1 MRQNAA
7 QAQWVNT
14 ENQNKSAERDAIRD
28 TMPAIKQVIIDEIE
42 LFQTRFNQRTNLII
56 QRYTELHKQSAQCQ
70 LHYWQDYLG

>member
-1 MRQNAA
+1 
-7 QAQWVNT
+7 
-14 ENQNKSAERDAIRD
+14 
-28 TMPAIKQVIIDEIE
+28 MPAIKQVIIDEIE